1 MTNKSI
7 KLVLSTAAV
16 SVGFAAVFGLSTF
29 LEKNRISLP
38 EDYFDSDLSLEGRRL
53 KGFALGTEGLLAD
66 WYWMWSLQ
74 YIGDKLAK
82 TDLEYINVED
92 LTVLQPRLLYPLLD
106 NATDLDPKFMA
117 AYTYGAMVLPAI
129 DKQQAIALTEK
140 AVANNPQSWRMYQ
153 YLGYI
158 YWRLQDYEKA
168 AAAYDRGSEI
178 EGSPQ
183 FMRMMAAAMR
193 TRGGSRETARAMYQ
207 QMFDEAQDEQTRGNA
222 VFRLNE
228 IDSLNE
234 RDAINSVLGR
244 IHSDSGRCPSSF
256 REILPQLSRIELPNE
271 RELMTDAN
279 ANIVDPTGVP
289 YLLDSEACQAKID
302 AKRSKI
308 PPITN

>member
-1 MTNKSI
+1 MIGKSTDLI
-7 KLVLSTAAV
+7 LSIAAV
-16 SVGFAAVFGLSTF
+16 AVGFAAVFGLSTF
-29 LEKNRISLP
+29 LEQNRVTLP

-106 NATDLDPKFMA
+106 NATDLDPKFLA

-129 DKQQAIALTEK
+129 DKQQAIDLTEK
-140 AVANNPQSWRMYQ
+140 AVANNPQNWRMYQ

-158 YWRLQDYEKA
+158 YWRMEEYEKA

-178 EGSPQ
+178 EGAPQ
-183 FMRMMAAAMR
+183 FMKMMSASMR

-207 QMFDEAQDEQTRGNA
+207 QMYDEAQDQQSRGNA
-222 VFRLNE
+222 EFRLNE

-234 RDAINSVLGR
+234 RDAINAVLGR
-244 IHSDSGRCPSSF
+244 IRSNSGRCPSSF
-256 REILPQLSRIELPNE
+256 REILPQLSQIELPND
-271 RELMTDAN
+271 RELMTDRN
-279 ANIVDPTGVP
+279 GNIVDPTGVP
-289 YLLDSEACQAKID
+289 YLLDREACEAKID
-302 AKRSKI
+302 ASISKI